1 MKLERQ
7 YTRELKKVLAVDLEN
22 AVILKHAD
30 QVTSGIPD
38 LSVTWNKLPT
48 FWIEVKRGLT
58 IKARGIQVFT
68 AIRLAKQGHCFFV
81 LYGEDSTSIFTPEQ
95 VKAKLPAVAIYPGTD
110 HHAIAAY
117 VRSLS

>member
-7 YTRELKKVLAVDLEN
+7 YVRELRKILAVDLEN

-38 LSVTWNKLPT
+38 LSVTWNGST
-48 FWIEVKRGLT
+48 FWIEVKRGST

-68 AIRLAKQGHCFFV
+68 AARLAKQGHCFFV
-81 LYGEDSTSIFTPEQ
+81 LYSEDSTSIFTPEQ
-95 VKAKLPAVAIYPGTD
+95 VEAKLSPEMICPGTD
-110 HHAIAAY
+110 HHAVAVYI
-117 VRSLS
+117 RNLS

>member
-7 YTRELKKVLAVDLEN
+7 YVRELKSVLAVDLEN

-48 FWIEVKRGLT
+48 FWIEVKRGST

-68 AIRLAKQGHCFFV
+68 AARLAKQGHCFFV
-81 LYGEDSTSIFTPEQ
+81 LYGENSTSIFTPEQ
-95 VKAKLPAVAIYPGTD
+95 VEAKLSPEMICPGTD
-110 HHAIAAY
+110 HHAVAVYI
-117 VRSLS
+117 RNLS